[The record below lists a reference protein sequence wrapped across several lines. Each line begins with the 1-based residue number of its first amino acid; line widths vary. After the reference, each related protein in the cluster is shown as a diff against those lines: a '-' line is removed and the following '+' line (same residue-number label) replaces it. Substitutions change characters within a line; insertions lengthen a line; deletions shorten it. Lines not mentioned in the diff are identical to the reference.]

1 MAESAIARLLAIMRR
16 LRDPDGGCPWD
27 LEQDFRSI
35 APYTIEEAYEV
46 ADAIAREDP
55 SALKEELGDL
65 LLQVVYHSRMAEERG
80 WFDFRE
86 VAEAVSDKMV
96 RRHPH
101 VFGNRRIADA
111 GEQRRHWEEL
121 KAQEQ
126 AATSSL
132 LDGLPRALPALLRAR
147 KLQERAARV
156 GFDWPDAHGVL
167 AKVEEELGELRRALA
182 EEDRLAARREL
193 GDLLFSLVNL
203 ARWLE
208 VDAEDALREANRRF
222 EQRFR
227 TMEELART
235 RGTKLSALDAQGLE
249 SLWQEAKL
257 RESGRSGNGD

>member
-1 MAESAIARLLAIMRR
+1 MAESAIGRLLAIMRR

-27 LEQDFRSI
+27 LEQDFHSI

-55 SALKEELGDL
+55 AALKEELGDL
-65 LLQVVYHSRMAEERG
+65 LLQVVYHSQMAEERG

-101 VFGNRRIADA
+101 VFGDRRIADA

-126 AATSSL
+126 GGTPSL
-132 LDGLPRALPALLRAR
+132 LDGLPQAVPALLRAR
-147 KLQERAARV
+147 KLQERAARA
-156 GFDWPDAHGVL
+156 GFDWPDTAGVL
-167 AKVEEELGELRRALA
+167 AKVEEELGELRRAIA
-182 EEDRLAARREL
+182 QEDRSAAQREL

-203 ARWLE
+203 ARWLAC
-208 VDAEDALREANRRF
+208 DAEDALRDANRRF
-222 EQRFR
+222 ERRFR
-227 TMEELART
+227 TMEELARA
-235 RGTKLSALDAQGLE
+235 RGRTLSAMDAQELE
-249 SLWQEAKL
+249 SLWQMAKQ
-257 RESGRSGNGD
+257 RETERSNSTG